1 MQISVKLIANYR
13 AKLPPGTQGNTC
25 RMDVSAG
32 TLVRQIVEHF
42 EIDYDESNVILLNG
56 SVPNPEQELAEGDVV
71 CVFSA
76 VAGG

>member
-13 AKLPPGTQGNTC
+13 QKLPEGTKGNTC
-25 RMDVSAG
+25 QMEVPTDTV
-32 TLVRQIVEHF
+32 VRQIVEHF
-42 EIDYDESNVILLNG
+42 EIAYNASNVILLNG
-56 SVPNPEQELAEGDVV
+56 HVPDPEQKLESGDVV